1 MTFSRAAPWPCAYT
15 AAKRQDGELGRISFW
30 DVVIW
35 LAFLGVTSDVRSG
48 SGWIYVRFWPHIRL
62 GWRGRAAGLVA
73 FPGLKGPVPFDAGTF
88 GYGAKVND
96 GAPYTPFLTSE
107 AGNVMAGVY
116 QHPGTGDPQAGV
128 SELALNFDYNASQIQ
143 WLLLAPGL
151 INWLTQD
158 TGFWDTTSTGRTR
171 APAAT
176 GWLARWPR
184 TRPPPRPPP
193 TASPTTGRHDE
204 GEGSTSRPNN
214 VDAERPVV

>member
-1 MTFSRAAPWPCAYT
+1 MDGFTSAFGRIFVWAGVVVPRALLPSPGSRA
-15 AAKRQDGELGRISFW
+15 
-30 DVVIW
+30 
-35 LAFLGVTSDVRSG
+35 
-48 SGWIYVRFWPHIRL
+48 
-62 GWRGRAAGLVA
+62 
-73 FPGLKGPVPFDAGTF
+73 PVPFDAGTF

-158 TGFWDTTSTGRTR
+158 TGFWGYNIYRQDPGSSGYGLVGQVAEDPSATSSTTYSLTDHG
-171 APAAT
+171 PA
-176 GWLARWPR
+176 
-184 TRPPPRPPP
+184 
-193 TASPTTGRHDE
+193 
-204 GEGSTSRPNN
+204 
-214 VDAERPVV
+214 